1 MAANVAPLLKAH
13 LAPAALALA
22 QRLGRTA
29 FELGIQAYLVGGP
42 VRDLLLG
49 TAPRELD
56 LAVEGDASA
65 LASRLVA
72 AGEAEV
78 LMRSQFLTFKLRTA
92 EIEGA
97 RATARRERYA
107 SPGALPQVE
116 AAPIAEDLG
125 RRDFTINAMAVALSP
140 QRWGELMDPFG
151 GQEDLARGLVRAL
164 HDRSFQDDAT
174 RILRG
179 VRYEQRLGLRLE
191 EGTERLL
198 RRDVAVLDAISP
210 DRLRHEVERILQEP
224 SPERVFL
231 RSQEMGVLSA
241 IHRPL
246 RWEPDLQEAALRLRQ
261 RGEVHPLAYLA
272 LLAHPLTEEEAK
284 GLVARLNAPGDWQRA
299 VEDVGRLRG
308 AIAFLEDPGL
318 RPSEVEAL
326 LKEYAPPALEAALAL
341 EPPSKAQQWLEEYLT
356 RLRYVRPLLTGD
368 DLLSL
373 GVPPGPFMGRI
384 LEALHRARLDGEAT
398 SREEEVALVRRLVG

>member
-1 MAANVAPLLKAH
+1 MAPNVAPLLEAH

-29 FELGIQAYLVGGP
+29 FELGIQTYLVGGP

-49 TAPRELD
+49 KPPRELD

-65 LASRLVA
+65 LASRLAA
-72 AGEAEV
+72 AGETEV
-78 LMRSQFLTFKLRTA
+78 LMRSQFLTFKLRIA
-92 EIEGA
+92 GIEVDL
-97 RATARRERYA
+97 ATARRERYA

-116 AAPIAEDLG
+116 TAPIAEDLG

-140 QRWGELMDPFG
+140 QRWGELLDPLG

-164 HDRSFQDDAT
+164 HDRNFQDDAT

-179 VRYEQRLGLRLE
+179 LRYEQRLGLRLE

-198 RRDVAVLDAISP
+198 RRDVSFLAAISP
-210 DRLRHEVERILQEP
+210 DRLRHEVERILDEP
-224 SPERVFL
+224 APERVF
-231 RSQEMGVLSA
+231 RRAQELGVLSA

-246 RWEPDLQEAALRLRQ
+246 RWEPGLQEATLRLRQ
-261 RGEVHPLAYLA
+261 RREAHPLAYLS
-272 LLAHPLTEEEAK
+272 LLAHSLTDEEAK
-284 GLVARLNAPGDWQRA
+284 GLVARLNAPVDWRRV

-308 AIAFLEDPGL
+308 ALSFLDDPGL
-318 RPSEVEAL
+318 RPSEVEAV

-341 EPPSKAQQWLEEYLT
+341 EHRAHAQRWLQEYLT
-356 RLRYVRPLLTGD
+356 RLRYVRALLTGD
-368 DLLSL
+368 DLLAQ
-373 GVPPGPFMGRI
+373 GVPAGPFLGRI
-384 LEALHRARLDGEAT
+384 LDALHRARLNGETT